1 MEAQTFFKTYLP
13 AHHSFNFL
21 VIAFYSILGASHLCN
36 FDIQGDSISRA
47 IHEVLT
53 SHGTFLD
60 GSKVGLAGEGLGAL
74 LALNW
79 VTKAVAEG
87 RAERE
92 GHRLILKNPLT
103 DLVFAAKYSD
113 TPDIPWHL
121 VKVRTYMRT
130 FLLLN
135 FLSPTKLS

>member
-1 MEAQTFFKTYLP
+1 M
-13 AHHSFNFL
+13 
-21 VIAFYSILGASHLCN
+21 
-36 FDIQGDSISRA
+36 
-47 IHEVLT
+47 T

-121 VKVRTYMRT
+121 VKVRTYMRAS
-130 FLLLN
+130 LLLN
-135 FLSPTKLS
+135 LLSPTKLS